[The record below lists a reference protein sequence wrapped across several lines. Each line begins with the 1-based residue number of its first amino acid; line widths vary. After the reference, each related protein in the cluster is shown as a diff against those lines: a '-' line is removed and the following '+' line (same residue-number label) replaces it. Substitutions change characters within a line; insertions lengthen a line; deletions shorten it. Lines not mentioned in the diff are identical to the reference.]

1 MKKYNKIM
9 SIVLA
14 GALLAGC
21 NDLDTEPAGSTV
33 TSDQKSEVVA
43 VDPSKAT
50 AAVSG
55 LTGMLD
61 AAFSYTDDRHYD
73 FGHPALLLMF
83 DMRGADMYSI
93 YSGYN
98 WFISQQE
105 MSEGLP
111 TSVTPGVCWTYNYN
125 VIRAANSLL
134 ATLRPNLDMEA
145 TDETSMQTKYYFAQG
160 SAFRAFSYLYL
171 VQAYQFTYANN
182 PQALAVPI
190 LTDENENE
198 VAANGA
204 PRATVQEVYDFIM
217 SDLNNAIACMEG
229 NPVTGADLVSAKPNR
244 FISLAAAYGLRA
256 RANLVMNKWAEAA
269 ADAQAA
275 ISKFNGS
282 PLSLAEAAQP
292 GFNSLNA
299 TNWIWGINVNETDRC
314 VTTGIVNFPSHM
326 GTFSYG
332 YASAVGAWKW
342 INAKLYDSI
351 STSDVR
357 KGWWLDEN
365 GTSANLSAEQQA
377 YCAALGVPALV
388 QVKFAPYNGEV
399 DTDLNAS
406 DIPLMRV
413 EEMYLILAEAQ
424 GMQNAAQGAQTLTD
438 FVSTFRDP
446 YYTCSATTSQELQD
460 EVWHQRRIELWGE
473 GLSYFDLLRLNKG
486 VDRRGGGWPAET
498 IYNIAATDPILI
510 LPIPED
516 EITGNKQ
523 ISSAENTNGGSI
535 PEPVAE

>member
-21 NDLDTEPAGSTV
+21 NDLDTEPAGNTV
-33 TSDQKSEVVA
+33 TSDQKSDVVA
-43 VDPSKAT
+43 VDPGKAT

-61 AAFSYTDDRHYD
+61 AAFTYSSDGHYD

-111 TSVTPGVCWTYNYN
+111 TSVTPGICWTYNYN

-134 ATLRPNLDMEA
+134 ATIRPNLDMEA
-145 TDETSMQTKYYFAQG
+145 TDETSLQTKYYFAQG
-160 SAFRAFSYLYL
+160 SAFRAYSYFSL

-182 PQALAVPI
+182 PGALAVPI

-204 PRATVQEVYDFIM
+204 PRATVQEVYDLIM
-217 SDLNNAIACMEG
+217 SDLNTAIACMEG
-229 NPVTGADLVSAKPNR
+229 NPVTGADLVSAKANR

-256 RANLVMNKWAEAA
+256 RANLVMNKWSEAA

-275 ISKFNGS
+275 ISNFSGS

-299 TNWIWGINVNETDRC
+299 KNWIWGVNVNETDRC

-342 INAKLYDSI
+342 INAKLYESI

-377 YCAALGVPALV
+377 YCTALNVPALV
-388 QVKFAPYNGEV
+388 QVKFAPYNGAV

-424 GMQNAAQGAQTLTD
+424 GMQSAAQGAKTLTD
-438 FVSTFRDP
+438 FVSTYRDP
-446 YYTCSATTSQELQD
+446 YYTCTATTSQDLQN
-460 EVWHQRRIELWGE
+460 EVWRQRRIELWGE

-498 IYNIAATDPILI
+498 IYNIAANDPILI

-523 ISSAENTNGGSI
+523 VSAADNTNGGSI
-535 PEPVAE
+535 PTPVAE

>member
-1 MKKYNKIM
+1 M

-33 TSDQKSEVVA
+33 TSDQKSDVVA

-61 AAFSYTDDRHYD
+61 ATFTYSSDRHYD

-111 TSVTPGVCWTYNYN
+111 TSETPGICWTYNYN

-145 TDETSMQTKYYFAQG
+145 TDETSLQTKYYFAQG

-171 VQAYQFTYANN
+171 VQAFQFTYAKN
-182 PQALAVPI
+182 PDALAVPL

-244 FISLAAAYGLRA
+244 FINLAAAYGLRA

-275 ISKFNGS
+275 IRNFDGS

-299 TNWIWGINVNETDRC
+299 TNWIWGINVNETDGC

-326 GTFSYG
+326 GTFNYG

-342 INAKLYDSI
+342 INTKLYDSI

-388 QVKFAPYNGEV
+388 QVKFAPYNGVV

-438 FVSTFRDP
+438 FVSAYRDP
-446 YYTCSATTSQELQD
+446 YYTCTATTSQELQD
-460 EVWHQRRIELWGE
+460 EVWRQRRIELWGE

-498 IYNIAATDPILI
+498 IYNIAANDPILI

-523 ISSAENTNGGSI
+523 VTAADNTNGGSI
-535 PEPVAE
+535 PTPVAE

>member
-1 MKKYNKIM
+1 M

-61 AAFSYTDDRHYD
+61 AAFSYTDRHYD

-460 EVWHQRRIELWGE
+460 EVWRQRRIELWGE

>member
-21 NDLDTEPAGSTV
+21 NDLDTEPQGSTV
-33 TSDQKSEVVA
+33 TADQKSDVVA

-50 AAVSG
+50 AAVTG

-61 AAFSYTDDRHYD
+61 AAVTITSDHYD
-73 FGHPALLLMF
+73 FGHPAMMLML

-98 WFISQQE
+98 WFISQQRLAD
-105 MSEGLP
+105 GLP
-111 TSVTPGVCWTYNYN
+111 TSDTPYMLWSYNYK
-125 VIRAANSLL
+125 VVRAANSLL
-134 ATLRPNLDMEA
+134 ATLRPNIDMEA
-145 TDETSMQTKYYFAQG
+145 TDEASLQTKYYFAQG
-160 SAFRAFSYLYL
+160 LAFRAYSYLNL
-171 VQAYQFTYANN
+171 VQEFQFTYANN
-182 PQALAVPI
+182 PQALSVPI

-204 PRATVQEVYDFIM
+204 PRATVQEVFDLIID
-217 SDLNNAIACMEG
+217 DLNNAIACLEG
-229 NPVTGADLVSAKPNR
+229 NPVTGSDLVSAKPNR
-244 FISLAAAYGLRA
+244 FVSVAAAYGLRA
-256 RANLVMNKWAEAA
+256 RANLIMNKWAEAA

-275 ISKFNGS
+275 ISNFNGS
-282 PLSLAEAAQP
+282 PLSTIDAAQP

-299 TNWIWGINVNETDRC
+299 YNWIWGINVNETDRC

-342 INAKLYDSI
+342 INTKLYDGI

-377 YCAALGVPALV
+377 YCDAYGVPALV
-388 QVKFAPYNGEV
+388 QVKFAPYNGVV

-438 FVSTFRDP
+438 FVSSYRDP
-446 YYTCSATTSQELQD
+446 YYTFTATSSQALQD
-460 EVWHQRRIELWGE
+460 EVWRQRRIELWGE
-473 GLSYFDLLRLNKG
+473 GFSYFDLLRLNKG
-486 VDRRGGGWPAET
+486 IDRRGGGWPTQT
-498 IYNIAATDPILI
+498 IYNISATDPIMVF
-510 LPIPED
+510 PIPED
-516 EITGNKQ
+516 EITANKQ
-523 ISSAENTNGGSI
+523 INSADNTNGGGV
-535 PEPVAE
+535 PDPVAE